1 MNILGKKVVTGEV
14 ERAMRT
20 SDEVEDCTVVHYVDE
35 QGAAY
40 LVAYVVPAT
49 RSFRL
54 SWVKN
59 KMAQYLPAYMIP
71 EFFVLLKKLP
81 VNAAGQV
88 NHQALP
94 VVLKDGTLG

>member
-1 MNILGKKVVTGEV
+1 M
-14 ERAMRT
+14 
-20 SDEVEDCTVVHYVDE
+20 VHYVDE

-49 RSFRL
+49 RSIRL

>member
-1 MNILGKKVVTGEV
+1 MVTGEV
-14 ERAMRT
+14 ERAMMM
-20 SDEVEDCTVVHYVDE
+20 SDEVKECVVVHYVDE

-40 LVAYVVPAT
+40 LVAYVVPQS

-71 EFFVLLKKLP
+71 EFFVLLKQLP
-81 VNAAGQV
+81 VNAIGKV
-88 NHQALP
+88 NTQALP
-94 VVLKDGTLG
+94 VVLKDGTFGNCAS